1 MSSIEEMSQLRD
13 WSVAIARFIG
23 SIPEAA
29 SLSRQ
34 MEEVIHQAFERRDL
48 RGLRM
53 VARDV
58 AEWATDLSPEQQ
70 QQLDALLVSRFGR
83 GLKDQRKDVE
93 REIARIL
100 RRGQIETEGE
110 YRLLMARVDEIYADE
125 SKAEE
130 LEQINR
136 LVLAFRQDA
145 MGE

>member
-1 MSSIEEMSQLRD
+1 
-13 WSVAIARFIG
+13 
-23 SIPEAA
+23 
-29 SLSRQ
+29 

-136 LVLAFRQDA
+136 LLLAFRQDA